1 MNKSSKNK
9 KAILALTT
17 LGITFASSAI
27 LFGGQQTTTQTTTQ
41 LPNSIKSD
49 IINRSEN
56 QNKVTRLTN
65 SEFYFSNFTFLNPD
79 KGETVAIDYN
89 AIKQWTE
96 IKKNLETY
104 SRFSATPS
112 YQYIMNKI
120 KELEEWSNVLITRD
134 ALVRVSN
141 RPDIWETI
149 KGSLNWK
156 EFSEIA
162 GSPLLQDE
170 LAANI
175 KILSGFVSGQS
186 TNHRI
191 ERLVGRPSSVV
202 NLETGVLT
210 PIDIPVYPTEIK
222 IAEFSPSSIAGNV
235 RIDFSFSDKPG
246 MGTAADGSLILRNNN
261 SQFINPDLSQNQKDF
276 EVFGRWNNLGN
287 KPIDNSTNFKAFF
300 DSFVITKAPNGN
312 ISVVVRL
319 KQDQIMTNVSINT
332 RKGTVP
338 IDNFGIIDAR
348 IDSKPL
354 YDLTDVN
361 NNISNIQFFSN
372 NLDSMQTNGADVGT
386 TVSNSQ
392 INSKYEYYVGNNTA
406 LNLNLFY
413 RDSVGQYK
421 ELYDFIGDE
430 VSETIQQEIKVGIDD
445 LGNPMS
451 LDLSTIQLSS
461 LVIGSIK
468 PTDLTQIENASL
480 YLKTSKSNLPTV
492 SKQELYFNKGVTGLS
507 IEGSPTMGKNGVII
521 PLDDI
526 TQKIFFEMPKDFTA
540 LTDKPIVT
548 EARSLEWVNKESEAI
563 AVLSS
568 VYEKWSRGNE
578 IVGVEKLGQA
588 FYNRIDYNKTGST
601 FKNITWKSQSDNY
614 TGIELYNVLVN
625 EYSSY
630 QKVLNQ
636 IVGSKLNNNIFEVG
650 PGGTAS
656 SIVSTHI
663 MEIENR
669 EQRTA
674 IIQRIKE
681 LIDEPGPTDELLIEK
696 ELAELIRI
704 NFSEMKNRIWDQPIN
719 KFYYEEIKKYLD
731 STLSN
736 NVRISDPA
744 TFLNFDATEGLFT
757 LKNSNILETKELLTG
772 TEKMQSLFSLL
783 YFGSNDYDSKLTT
796 YLGNAIF
803 GSLSTS
809 GGSESSLDLFTKVFS
824 KNQSELSSF
833 NSQDFQT
840 MSNTITI
847 YNKLLSSFGFGI
859 SAITENSL
867 KTGDVIELKW
877 GNIDFVQA
885 IDIIFNKFNANS
897 KESVVI
903 LEKTYEFNKLNSLI
917 TSANIYNSLIYRK
930 FNTPE
935 GVVPEL
941 DIEKIDG
948 LLASGLIFPTTIFT
962 WSRIQKSG
970 NDINLYTTDFS
981 KNKAASILF
990 ANEIKTD
997 KEILDRW
1004 ITEQK
1009 SLFEN
1014 INPFL
1019 NVQMI
1024 WPPIVG
1030 LIAVGLVVISSVSLF
1045 STRKFSKSVVSS
1057 KAIVRAI
1064 LIITIIVCL
1073 ASIGVIGA
1081 FIVPGLF

>member
-9 KAILALTT
+9 KAILALKT
-17 LGITFASSAI
+17 LGITFVSSTI
-27 LFGGQQTTTQTTTQ
+27 LFGVPQSQ
-41 LPNSIKSD
+41 SINQSANLIEND

-56 QNKVTRLTN
+56 ENKATRLTN
-65 SEFYFSNFTFLNPD
+65 SEFYFSDFQFSNPD
-79 KGETVAIDYN
+79 KGIAAPIDEAAIR
-89 AIKQWTE
+89 QWAA

-104 SRFSATPS
+104 SRFSATSS

-120 KELEEWSNVLITRD
+120 KELEEWSDVLITRD

-149 KGSLNWK
+149 KGTLNWR
-156 EFSEIA
+156 EFSVVA
-162 GSPLLQDE
+162 GSPLLQSE
-170 LAANI
+170 LLANI
-175 KILSGFVSGQS
+175 KTLSGFVSGQS
-186 TNHRI
+186 TNYRI
-191 ERLVGRPSSVV
+191 ERLIGRPSNLV

-210 PIDIPVYPTEIK
+210 PIDIPEYPVEIK
-222 IAEFSPSSIAGNV
+222 IAEFAPANINGNV
-235 RIDFSFSDKPG
+235 RIDFSFSDRPG
-246 MGTAADGSLILRNNN
+246 MGTQADGSLILRNNN
-261 SQFINPDLSQNQKDF
+261 SQFINPDLSQNKNDL

-287 KPIDNSTNFKAFF
+287 KPIDDSSNFKSFF
-300 DSFVITKAPNGN
+300 DNFVLTKAANGN
-312 ISVVVRL
+312 ISVIVRL
-319 KQDQIMTNVSINT
+319 KQNQIMTNISVNT

-338 IDNFGIIDAR
+338 IDNFGIIDSR
-348 IDSKPL
+348 IDKTPL
-354 YDLTDVN
+354 YDLTDSA

-372 NLDSMQTNGADVGT
+372 NLDSTPSNGSDIGT
-386 TVSNSQ
+386 MVSNSQ
-392 INSKYEYYVGNNTA
+392 INSKYEYYIGDNSA

-413 RDSVGQYK
+413 KDTLGEYK

-430 VSETIQQEIKVGIDD
+430 VSETIQQEIKIGIDD
-445 LGNPMS
+445 LGNPIS
-451 LDLSTIQLSS
+451 LDSSLIQLSS

-468 PTDLTQIENASL
+468 PIDLTQIENASI
-480 YLKTSKSNLPTV
+480 YSKTSKSNLTTI

-507 IEGSPTMGKNGVII
+507 IEGSPVIGKNGVII

-526 TQKIFFEMPKDFTA
+526 TQKIFFEMPKNFSVSA
-540 LTDKPIVT
+540 EKSIVT

-568 VYEKWSRGNE
+568 VYEKWSRSNE
-578 IVGVEKLGQA
+578 IIGVEKLGQS
-588 FYNRIDYNKTGST
+588 FYNRIDYNKAGST
-601 FKNITWKSQSDNY
+601 FKDITWKSQSNNY
-614 TGIELYNVLVN
+614 SGTELYNVLVS

-630 QKVLNQ
+630 QKILNQ
-636 IVGSKLNNNIFEVG
+636 IVGSPLNNNIFEVG

-656 SIVSTHI
+656 SIITNHI
-663 MEIENR
+663 LEIENR

-674 IIQRIKE
+674 IIEKIKE
-681 LIDEPGPTDELLIEK
+681 LIDEPGATDELLIEK

-704 NFSEMKNRIWDQPIN
+704 NFSEMKNRIWDQPVN

-731 STLSN
+731 STLSS
-736 NVRISDPA
+736 NVKLSSPA
-744 TFLNFDATEGLFT
+744 SFLDFDVEEGLFT
-757 LKNSNILETKELLTG
+757 LKNSNILETKESLTG
-772 TEKMQSLFSLL
+772 TEKMESLFNLL
-783 YFGSNDYDSKLTT
+783 YFGSKDYDSKLTT

-809 GGSESSLDLFTKVFS
+809 SGSESPLDLFTKVFS

-847 YNKLLSSFGFGI
+847 YNKFLSSFGFGI
-859 SAITENSL
+859 NAITENSL

-877 GNIDFVQA
+877 GNIDFAKA
-885 IDIIFNKFNANS
+885 IDNIFETFSTNS
-897 KESVVI
+897 KDSVII

-917 TSANIYNSLIYRK
+917 TSANIYNSLIHRK

-935 GVVPEL
+935 GLDREI
-941 DIEKIDG
+941 DIEKIDN
-948 LLASGLIFPTTIFT
+948 LLAAGLISPKTVFT

-970 NDINLYTTDFS
+970 NDINLYTTNFS
-981 KNKAASILF
+981 EKKAESIAF
-990 ANEIKTD
+990 SNEIKTD

-1009 SLFEN
+1009 SLFEK

-1030 LIAVGLVVISSVSLF
+1030 LVAVGLIIISSTSLL

-1057 KAIVRAI
+1057 KTTVRAI

-1073 ASIGVIGA
+1073 ASLGVIGA